1 MQSLNKSQLIT
12 ELREI
17 TQAGMKDCSDALK
30 EAGYDLQK
38 AVDIIKTKGKNIV
51 SGRTGKVASEGRIA
65 VAATSR
71 GFAMVEINCQTDFV
85 ANSPEF
91 KNFADTTAQQI
102 VKTISSGTPF
112 QVSEVEEL
120 RSELISRTKENI
132 VVRRWWVQEAGNSK
146 AMVANYIHSNNKI
159 GVLLTLLVSDENV
172 LAHPELPSVAE
183 GLAMQVAAM
192 NPIDVSPYELPP
204 AVVARQKS
212 IFETQLRELN
222 KPEASWPKI
231 LEGKFNKWYTEVCL
245 LNQESIMVPKKTVK
259 EYLADVG
266 KTLGGEI
273 AVVNFIRCQVGEG
286 IDKPQEDFADE
297 VNKVCG
303 VNVQ

>member
-1 MQSLNKSQLIT
+1 MQPPNKSQLIS

-51 SGRTGKVASEGRIA
+51 SGRSGKIASEGRVA
-65 VAATSR
+65 VAATAH
-71 GFAMVEINCQTDFV
+71 GFAMVEVNCQTDFV

-91 KNFADTTAQQI
+91 KNFADKVAER
-102 VKTISSGTPF
+102 ISNS
-112 QVSEVEEL
+112 VSEGRPFDVAEVEIDRAEL
-120 RSELISRTKENI
+120 VSRTKENV
-132 VVRRWWVQEAGNSK
+132 VVRRWWVQEAGNNK
-146 AMVANYIHSNNKI
+146 AMVANYLHGNKI
-159 GVLLTLLVSDENV
+159 GVLLTILASDESV
-172 LAHPELPSVAE
+172 LAHPECASIAE

-192 NPIDVSPYELPP
+192 NPIEVSPYELPP
-204 AVVARQKS
+204 NVVARQRS

-222 KPEASWPKI
+222 KPEVSWPKI
-231 LEGKFNKWYTEVCL
+231 LDGKFKKWYTEVCL
-245 LNQESIMVPKKTVK
+245 LNQESIMVPKKTVD
-259 EYLADVG
+259 EYLIDLG
-266 KTLGGEI
+266 KTLGGRI

-303 VNVQ
+303 VNVP